1 MPSSRRDYPSSMYP
15 EHGSGYGP
23 SNYSQSGRS
32 SRRSRSVG
40 DGYDSRRSTR
50 RSTRRSGYIPH
61 SYDDSHEDSS
71 ESNFDENGY
80 RRDLEDRRRQDRDE
94 RHSHDRY
101 SSKRDSRR
109 DDDRDRDRSYD
120 RDPDREHIEKKGRSS
135 NLGFLE
141 RVLPREFRPS
151 HADPEARLHRLQ
163 KEKDSPGFDWT
174 PGVVLG
180 LIGATML
187 FNHEKSLVRR
197 KKKEYF
203 D

>member
-15 EHGSGYGP
+15 EHGSGDGS
-23 SNYSQSGRS
+23 SNYSQSSRS
-32 SRRSRSVG
+32 NRRSKSGG
-40 DGYDSRRSTR
+40 DGYDAR

-61 SYDDSHEDSS
+61 SYDDSHDDNS
-71 ESNFDENGY
+71 ESSFDGNGY
-80 RRDLEDRRRQDRDE
+80 RRGLDDRRRGDRDE
-94 RHSHDRY
+94 RHSRDRD

-109 DDDRDRDRSYD
+109 DDDRDRNHDRDRSYD
-120 RDPDREHIEKKGRSS
+120 RNPDKDHIEKKGRSS
-135 NLGFLE
+135 SLGFLE
-141 RVLPREFRPS
+141 RALPRDFRPS

-163 KEKDSPGFDWT
+163 KEKNCDGFDWT
-174 PGVVLG
+174 PGLVLG

-187 FNHEKSLVRR
+187 FNHERSLVKR